1 MLHVR
6 WLNFESMVFEISSN
20 VGKTLSLFSIWPFHI
35 DSTQAI
41 FRFLYDISDYFAIK
55 TATEKDM
62 NNITLTKALVVK
74 KAAFIL
80 LKFFAETSV
89 CW

>member
-1 MLHVR
+1 
-6 WLNFESMVFEISSN
+6 MVFEISSK
-20 VGKTLSLFSIWPFHI
+20 VGNTLSLFSMCPFHI
-35 DSTQAI
+35 DSRQAI
-41 FRFLYDISDYFAIK
+41 FRFLYDISDYFAVK

-74 KAAFIL
+74 NAAFIRV
-80 LKFFAETSV
+80 KFFAETSV

>member
-1 MLHVR
+1 MQVR
-6 WLNFESMVFEISSN
+6 WLNFESMVFEINSK

-41 FRFLYDISDYFAIK
+41 FRFLYDISDYFERK
-55 TATEKDM
+55 TANEKDM

-74 KAAFIL
+74 NAAFIR

>member
-1 MLHVR
+1 MLQVR
-6 WLNFESMVFEISSN
+6 WLNLDSIVLEISSS

-62 NNITLTKALVVK
+62 NNITLTVALVVK
-74 KAAFIL
+74 NAAFIL
-80 LKFFAETSV
+80 DKFFSETSK

>member
-1 MLHVR
+1 MR
-6 WLNFESMVFEISSN
+6 WLNFDSIVLEISSN

-41 FRFLYDISDYFAIK
+41 FRFLYDISDYFAVK
-55 TATEKDM
+55 TATEKDIS
-62 NNITLTKALVVK
+62 NITLTMAFVVK
-74 KAAFIL
+74 KAAFIRV
-80 LKFFAETSV
+80 KFFAETSV

>member
-6 WLNFESMVFEISSN
+6 WLNFESMVFEINSN
-20 VGKTLSLFSIWPFHI
+20 VGKTLSLFSIWPFHM

-41 FRFLYDISDYFAIK
+41 FRFLYDISDYSAIK

-62 NNITLTKALVVK
+62 SNITLTKALVVK
-74 KAAFIL
+74 KAAFIRV
-80 LKFFAETSV
+80 KFFAETSV
-89 CW
+89 C